1 MSADTF
7 HSLPGDITL
16 SCFCLR
22 SRDIS
27 FHDVLSNS
35 GEFCII
41 FSYFLL
47 SSESSIMIMVGFMPE
62 LLAWDSLRQ
71 LMLLLDKAVEV
82 RFCST

>member
-1 MSADTF
+1 MHF
-7 HSLPGDITL
+7 LV
-16 SCFCLR
+16 
-22 SRDIS
+22 IS
-27 FHDVLSNS
+27 FWRASVFVVVISLSTM
-35 GEFCII
+35 FCRTAASSVSSFLYF
-41 FSYFLL
+41 FS